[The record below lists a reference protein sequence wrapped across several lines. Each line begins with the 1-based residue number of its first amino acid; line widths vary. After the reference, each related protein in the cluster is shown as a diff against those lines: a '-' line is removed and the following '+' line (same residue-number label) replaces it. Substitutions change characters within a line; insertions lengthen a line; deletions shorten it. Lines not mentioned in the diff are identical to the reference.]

1 VAARFFPE
9 EADLAV
15 VRLAR
20 RAMATQWQI
29 LLPLDTVGPTE
40 IGYDLFDLL
49 DRLEAQLTVYRPES
63 EVSRLNRTA
72 ARGPVKV
79 ESRLFDLLHLAG
91 RVHADT
97 AGCFDAAMGTLLRAW
112 GFFKPPRRV
121 PAPQELATLRWG
133 WSEVALDEDRTVHFT
148 TPGIELN
155 LGSIGKGYAL
165 DRLVERLTRRWKIG
179 TALLHGGSS
188 SLYAKGD
195 PHGTG
200 RGWAVDIRH
209 PWQRS
214 RILHRVYL
222 RDRALGTSAATFQH
236 LIHEGK
242 RLGHVLDPRTGW
254 PAAGLESVSVLAPS
268 AALADALSTAF
279 FVGGLEVAQT
289 YIAAHPEIAAVLLPT
304 GSGSPVILGE

>member
-1 VAARFFPE
+1 MLSSVFAP
-9 EADLAV
+9 EADLAIV
-15 VRLAR
+15 SLSR
-20 RAMATQWQI
+20 RAMATQWQV
-29 LLPLDTVGPTE
+29 LLPVNTPEPARL
-40 IGYDLFDLL
+40 GYDLFELL
-49 DRLEAQLTVYRPES
+49 DRLESQMTVYRPDS
-63 EVSRLNRTA
+63 EVSRLNRQA
-72 ARGPVKV
+72 GRGAMRVEAR
-79 ESRLFDLLHLAG
+79 LYDLLQLAG
-91 RVHADT
+91 RLHIQT
-97 AGCFDAAMGTLLRAW
+97 QGCFDAAIGSLLKAW

-121 PAPQELATLRWG
+121 PTPEELEALRWG
-133 WSEVALDEDRTVHFT
+133 WQHVALSEPNTVHIT
-148 TPGIELN
+148 RPGVEIN

-195 PHGTG
+195 PHGSG

-209 PWQRS
+209 PWQRQ
-214 RILHRVYL
+214 RLLHRVYL

-254 PAAGLESVSVLAPS
+254 PASGLESVSVLAPS

-279 FVGGLEVAQT
+279 FVGGLELA
-289 YIAAHPEIAAVLLPT
+289 
-304 GSGSPVILGE
+304 

>member
-1 VAARFFPE
+1 
-9 EADLAV
+9 
-15 VRLAR
+15 
-20 RAMATQWQI
+20 MATTWEI
-29 LLPLDTVGPTE
+29 LVPVDTHEPAKM
-40 IGYDLFDLL
+40 GYDLFELL
-49 DRLEAQLTVYRPES
+49 DNLEAQLTVYRPES
-63 EVSRLNRTA
+63 ELSRVNRNA
-72 ARGPVKV
+72 VRGPVRV
-79 ESRLFDLLHLAG
+79 ESRLFDLLQLVQ
-91 RVHADT
+91 RVHAQT
-97 AGCFDAAMGTLLRAW
+97 GGCFDAAIGPLLRAW

-121 PAPQELATLRWG
+121 PAPEELAALRWG
-133 WSEVALDEDRTVHFT
+133 WSHVVLGEDRTVHFT
-148 TPGIELN
+148 TPGIEIN

-165 DRLVERLTRRWKIG
+165 DRLVERLTRRWKIP

-209 PWQRS
+209 PWQRQ

-242 RLGHVLDPRTGW
+242 RLGHVLDPRSGW

-279 FVGGLEVAQT
+279 FVGGLEVAQN
-289 YIAAHPEIAAVLLPT
+289 YIAAHPEIAAVLLPS

>member
-1 VAARFFPE
+1 
-9 EADLAV
+9 
-15 VRLAR
+15 
-20 RAMATQWQI
+20 MATQWQI
-29 LLPLDTVGPTE
+29 LLPVQTREPAR

-49 DRLEAQLTVYRPES
+49 DRLEAQWSVYRPES
-63 EVSRLNRTA
+63 EVSRLNRQA
-72 ARGPVKV
+72 ARGPVRV
-79 ESRLFDLLHLAG
+79 EARLYELLQLAG
-91 RVHADT
+91 RLHAQT
-97 AGCFDAAMGTLLRAW
+97 QGCFDAAIGSLLRAW

-121 PAPQELATLRWG
+121 PAAEELAALRWG
-133 WSEVALDEDRTVHFT
+133 WEHVVLGEALTVSYT
-148 TPGIELN
+148 TPGVEIN
-155 LGSIGKGYAL
+155 LGSIGKGCAL
-165 DRLVERLTRRWKIG
+165 DRLVERLRRRWKIS

-188 SLYAKGD
+188 SLYAIGD
-195 PHGTG
+195 PQGTG

-209 PWQRS
+209 PWQRQ
-214 RILHRVYL
+214 RVLHRVYL

-254 PAAGLESVSVLAPS
+254 PASGLESVSVLAPS

-279 FVGGLEVAQT
+279 FVGGLELAQS